1 MRTKTR
7 RTTIV
12 AMVLMVVLSTLVTLN
27 GPALADGDD
36 EPDTG
41 PWAEDGSVFRDMVR
55 LSADDPDADPVD
67 WYRVNLT
74 AGATQLDML
83 TISVNMTRNG
93 AAQYFVWAS
102 IHDPDGALLQETK
115 TTSYAVKSTGV
126 LAHRTGVYLVRV
138 YTYSYLECHYHLE
151 FNITQEANVTDGD
164 DVLEDATFLEPPAEV
179 TGRLHG
185 IRDTFDHYAVNLT
198 RDPLHYEFV
207 EVRLEPNGTSV
218 GKMDL
223 DLFLIIIDDTG
234 VPRDVSSSTS
244 NGSREVA
251 FFAATVENVTIYI
264 RCHAYGGDTGYKLN
278 VTVYRVSDDGNNNI
292 YRAEDIDVGTP
303 RNDSLNLTDRLDYFK
318 VNLTGGD
325 LLWVFVQ
332 AHDYDPDARK
342 PDLNIY
348 LYNPAGRIINW
359 SHAYDPLERV
369 TWEVPMGDEPADY
382 YILVTF
388 FDRNPGDGIPAWG
401 EYDINVTVDH
411 APRILAD
418 LPLVLDE
425 DGTFGPESI
434 YLLLEDPE
442 NNLGMVTALEGEM
455 LNVTITSHPIEGRR
469 LTVVPEANY
478 TGIASFSLEVTDA
491 YRTVILTVPVN
502 VTPVPDAPAAVSP
515 LPVIELDEDTSL
527 EMDLRDY
534 IVDGDDDPLLFEP
547 VFSDDHPLAGSSLAG
562 NILTITPADDFFG
575 ETNLTIN
582 ATDPSGLFTV
592 VELPVLVRPVEDAPV
607 VLLDDANLTAVE
619 DERGTEFDLTTL
631 FRDPDGDPLIYTIE
645 PDENVLFI
653 VVGDVLR
660 VDPAKD
666 FSGEVV
672 LSITAED
679 AEGNEATADLTL
691 GFLPVDDP
699 PVFTLAQPDT
709 DVTMNEGD
717 TVTFTITAKDPE
729 GHTLTYAW
737 YIDGGLLRD
746 ETLPRLEFVTHF
758 NDQGGHL
765 LRVVVS
771 DGSEEAWY
779 NWSILVENVNRPPT
793 LTVNRPKDGETFEEG
808 SNIVFEAL
816 ATDPDEEALSVQWT
830 EDGKVIGTGFAFT
843 TSGLSPGKHQIT
855 VRAIDPHGAASE
867 ANLTVEVEEAG
878 GLPGPSAGLA
888 IVTIAVSAMAVAVRG
903 RRRK

>member
-115 TTSYAVKSTGV
+115 ATSYAVKSTGV

-138 YTYSYLECHYHLE
+138 YTYSYLECHYRLE

-198 RDPLHYEFV
+198 RDPLHYEFI

-218 GKMDL
+218 GRMDL
-223 DLFLIIIDDTG
+223 DLFLIIIDDAG
-234 VPRDVSSSTS
+234 VPRDVSASTS

-359 SHAYDPLERV
+359 SHSYDPLERV
-369 TWEVPMGDEPADY
+369 FWEVPMGDEPADY

-401 EYDINVTVDH
+401 EYDINITVDH
-411 APRILAD
+411 APRIKID
-418 LPLVLDE
+418 LPLVIEEDGYNETQLYSFIEGAENIKVIDE
-425 DGTFGPESI
+425 DNVSVEIFLRLVWDAVTKFIKVSGQPNFTGMGWFSI
-434 YLLLEDPE
+434 
-442 NNLGMVTALEGEM
+442 
-455 LNVTITSHPIEGRR
+455 
-469 LTVVPEANY
+469 EA
-478 TGIASFSLEVTDA
+478 TDA
-491 YRTVILTVPVN
+491 YRSVVLTVPVN

-527 EMDLRDY
+527 EVDLRDY

-547 VFSDDHPLAGSSLAG
+547 IFSDDHPLAGSSLEG
-562 NILTITPADDFFG
+562 NLLTLTPTDDFFG

-582 ATDPSGLFTV
+582 ATDPSGLFTLV
-592 VELPVLVRPVEDAPV
+592 NLSILVRPVEDAPV
-607 VLLDDANLTAVE
+607 VLLHDANLTAVE
-619 DERGTEFDLTTL
+619 DQRGTEFDLTTL

-645 PDENVLFI
+645 PDENVLLI
-653 VVGDVLR
+653 VIGDVLR
-660 VDPAKD
+660 VDPAED

-679 AEGNEATADLTL
+679 PEGNEATADLTIE
-691 GFLPVDDP
+691 FLPVDDP

-717 TVTFTITAKDPE
+717 TVTFIITAKDPE

-771 DGSEEAWY
+771 DGAEEAWY
-779 NWSILVENVNRPPT
+779 NWSVLVENVNRPPT

-816 ATDPDEEALSVQWT
+816 ATDPDEEALSVQWID
-830 EDGKVIGTGFAFT
+830 DGKVIGTGFAFT

-867 ANLTVEVEEAG
+867 ANLTVNVEEAG

-888 IVTIAVSAMAVAVRG
+888 IVTIAVTAMAVAVRG